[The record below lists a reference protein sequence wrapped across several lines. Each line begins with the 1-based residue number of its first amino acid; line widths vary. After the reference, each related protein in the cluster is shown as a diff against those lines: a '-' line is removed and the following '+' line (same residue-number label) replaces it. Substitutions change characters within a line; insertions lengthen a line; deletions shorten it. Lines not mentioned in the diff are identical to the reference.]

1 MKTTVLIQLLSET
14 APEKHGTGSYKG
26 GGYFDKKT
34 NRLKNNFYKS
44 VIFYKMNRD
53 D

>member
-1 MKTTVLIQLLSET
+1 MKTTVPIQPLSES
-14 APEKHGTGSYKG
+14 APGKHGTGSYNG

-34 NRLKNNFYKS
+34 NRLKNNFNKS
-44 VIFYKMNRD
+44 VIFYKMKRD

>member
-1 MKTTVLIQLLSET
+1 MKTTVLIQPLAES
-14 APEKHGTGSYKG
+14 APGKHGTGFYKG

-34 NRLKNNFYKS
+34 NRLKNNFYES

>member
-1 MKTTVLIQLLSET
+1 MKTTVLVQSLAES
-14 APEKHGTGSYKG
+14 APGKHGTGFYKG

-34 NRLKNNFYKS
+34 KRLKNNFYKS